1 MQASFLLEEAT
12 MEVLLLPL
20 QRRDLCA
27 SALCCVGGDAT
38 EEEEGK
44 MEQLTL
50 EEASEEYKAFV
61 DKFKP
66 KLTTDDCYTPPN
78 IYETVKEWVFEHYNL
93 DKSTKVIRPFYPGG
107 DYEHAEYPENS
118 IVIDN
123 PPFSILS
130 KIEKFYLA
138 RGLRF
143 FLFAPGTACFKPYN
157 GLHCVC
163 VGSQVTYHNGANVN
177 TSFVT
182 NLGGHLVETAPDL
195 YRRIKTENEKNVK
208 AQKKQLDK
216 LKFPPQVVTAAQLNQ
231 LSAKGQYLTLD
242 EKEVFFTRTLDN
254 AKKGVFGSCFLLS
267 EKAAAE
273 RAVAERAVNDE
284 THYIELSEREKEI
297 IKKLGV
303 GEQTSD

>member
-1 MQASFLLEEAT
+1 
-12 MEVLLLPL
+12 
-20 QRRDLCA
+20 
-27 SALCCVGGDAT
+27 
-38 EEEEGK
+38 

-50 EEASEEYKAFV
+50 AEASEEYKAFV

-138 RGLRF
+138 RGIRF
-143 FLFAPGTACFKPYN
+143 FLFAPGTSCFKPYN

-163 VGSQVTYHNGANVN
+163 VGYSMTYQNGAKVN
-177 TSFVT
+177 TGFVT
-182 NLGGHLVETAPDL
+182 NLGGIWSRLRRTYTA
-195 YRRIKTENEKNVK
+195 K
-208 AQKKQLDK
+208 
-216 LKFPPQVVTAAQLNQ
+216 
-231 LSAKGQYLTLD
+231 
-242 EKEVFFTRTLDN
+242 
-254 AKKGVFGSCFLLS
+254 
-267 EKAAAE
+267 
-273 RAVAERAVNDE
+273 
-284 THYIELSEREKEI
+284 
-297 IKKLGV
+297 
-303 GEQTSD
+303 

>member
-107 DYEHAEYPENS
+107 NYEHAEYPEQYRHRQPAILHPLKNRKILPCAWHPLFLVCPRNCLFQAVQRITLRMRRRTS
-118 IVIDN
+118 N
-123 PPFSILS
+123 LS
-130 KIEKFYLA
+130 KRRKRQHVICDK
-138 RGLRF
+138 
-143 FLFAPGTACFKPYN
+143 
-157 GLHCVC
+157 
-163 VGSQVTYHNGANVN
+163 
-177 TSFVT
+177 
-182 NLGGHLVETAPDL
+182 LGGA
-195 YRRIKTENEKNVK
+195 
-208 AQKKQLDK
+208 
-216 LKFPPQVVTAAQLNQ
+216 
-231 LSAKGQYLTLD
+231 
-242 EKEVFFTRTLDN
+242 
-254 AKKGVFGSCFLLS
+254 FG
-267 EKAAAE
+267 
-273 RAVAERAVNDE
+273 
-284 THYIELSEREKEI
+284 
-297 IKKLGV
+297 
-303 GEQTSD
+303 

>member
-1 MQASFLLEEAT
+1 
-12 MEVLLLPL
+12 
-20 QRRDLCA
+20 
-27 SALCCVGGDAT
+27 
-38 EEEEGK
+38 

-50 EEASEEYKAFV
+50 AEASEEYKAFV

-78 IYETVKEWVFEHYNL
+78 IYETVKEWVFEHYSL

-123 PPFSILS
+123 PPFSIFS

-138 RGLRF
+138 RGIRF
-143 FLFAPGTACFKPYN
+143 FLFAPGTTCFKPYN

-163 VGSQVTYHNGANVN
+163 VGGQVTYQNGANVN

-208 AQKKQLDK
+208 AKK
-216 LKFPPQVVTAAQLNQ
+216 NN
-231 LSAKGQYLTLD
+231 LT
-242 EKEVFFTRTLDN
+242 
-254 AKKGVFGSCFLLS
+254 S
-267 EKAAAE
+267 
-273 RAVAERAVNDE
+273 
-284 THYIELSEREKEI
+284 
-297 IKKLGV
+297 
-303 GEQTSD
+303 

>member
-1 MQASFLLEEAT
+1 MQAPFLLEEAT

-20 QRRDLCA
+20 QQRDLCA

-50 EEASEEYKAFV
+50 AEASEEYKAFV

-93 DKSTKVIRPFYPGG
+93 DKSTKVIRPFYPG

-138 RGLRF
+138 RGIRF

-163 VGSQVTYHNGANVN
+163 VGGQVTYHNGANVN

-182 NLGGHLVETAPDL
+182 NLGGA
-195 YRRIKTENEKNVK
+195 
-208 AQKKQLDK
+208 
-216 LKFPPQVVTAAQLNQ
+216 
-231 LSAKGQYLTLD
+231 
-242 EKEVFFTRTLDN
+242 
-254 AKKGVFGSCFLLS
+254 FG
-267 EKAAAE
+267 
-273 RAVAERAVNDE
+273 
-284 THYIELSEREKEI
+284 
-297 IKKLGV
+297 
-303 GEQTSD
+303 

>member
-1 MQASFLLEEAT
+1 
-12 MEVLLLPL
+12 MEVPLLPL

-38 EEEEGK
+38 DEEEEK

-50 EEASEEYKAFV
+50 AEASEAYKAFV
-61 DKFKP
+61 DKFKQ

-138 RGLRF
+138 RGIRF
-143 FLFAPGTACFKPYN
+143 FLFAPGTACFKSYN

-163 VGSQVTYHNGANVN
+163 VGSQVTYQNGANVN

-216 LKFPPQVVTAAQLNQ
+216 LKFPPQVATAAQLNQ
-231 LSAKGQYLTLD
+231 LSAKGQYFTLD
-242 EKEVFFTRTLDN
+242 EKEVFLTRTLDN
-254 AKKGVFGSCFLLS
+254 AKKGVFGRCFLLS

-273 RAVAERAVNDE
+273 RAAAERAANDE
-284 THYIELSEREKEI
+284 ILYITLSEREKEI
-297 IKKLGV
+297 IKGLG
-303 GEQTSD
+303 GAEET